1 MLAAPAPPSN
11 PSAEKLKILG
21 NSLCSQ
27 RKFSE
32 AIAAYDSAL
41 ALDPSNVPVRSNKA
55 AALLELGRVDEAIE
69 VCKEALK
76 IDAQST
82 AQRAK
87 VHQRMAT
94 AFLKAGD
101 KKKGRNSSHQRV
113 LRYWL
118 KCN

>member
-1 MLAAPAPPSN
+1 MQAAPAPHSN

-27 RKFSE
+27 KKFSD
-32 AIAAYDSAL
+32 AIAAYDSAV
-41 ALDPSNVPVRSNKA
+41 ALDPSNVPARSNKA
-55 AALLELGRVDEAIE
+55 AALLELGRFDEAIE

-94 AFLKAGD
+94 AFLKTGD
-101 KKKGRNSSHQRV
+101 KKKGRTNLITHVCSFIG
-113 LRYWL
+113 
-118 KCN
+118 